1 MYLFAATYL
10 TTRLDSGAI
19 TAVMTTVFVT
29 VMLLTTLVSLTLV
42 TIAVNV
48 LVMMCVVTQTKLH
61 TTLGMYTFS
70 LAVADGL
77 VGLGVMPGM
86 NVYTIYGLW
95 PLGQVLCTL
104 WVCTDFVCCT
114 VSMLHVLLFAHDRFR
129 AICRPISY
137 RNTCGKWNYAMTY
150 IALAWVAGM
159 SAWLPSVLYY
169 RSVLPT
175 IENDCFFIPPR
186 LYVLLQSVAVYYTPL
201 LLIVVIYVICVDRLR
216 KRFRKIA
223 DMHQL
228 EIAATTVVNSSES
241 IFVVKANSAIDG
253 QNSDTTLALA
263 HERQRQRRRRHI
275 RSLRMLGAIIALFM
289 LCWLPFCLFWPIS
302 AYFTDAISANV
313 YQYSYWSAYL
323 NSTINPLLYF
333 AFQGDFRQ
341 AFLALRTRLYCS
353 C

>member
-1 MYLFAATYL
+1 MTPVIGTVTLLAA
-10 TTRLDSGAI
+10 
-19 TAVMTTVFVT
+19 
-29 VMLLTTLVSLTLV
+29 LVSLTLL

-48 LVMMCVVTQTKLH
+48 VVMVCVATEKKLH
-61 TTLGMYTFS
+61 TTPGMYTFS

-77 VGLGVMPGM
+77 IGLVVMPAM
-86 NVYTIYGLW
+86 TVYTMYGLW

-129 AICRPISY
+129 AICLPTSY
-137 RNTCGKWNYAMTY
+137 GGTCMKWSYAMKY
-150 IALAWVAGM
+150 IALAWLLGM

-169 RSVLPT
+169 RSVLSI

-186 LYVLLQSVAVYYTPL
+186 LYVLLQSIVVYYLPL

-216 KRFRKIA
+216 KRFRNIA
-223 DMHQL
+223 DMHQH
-228 EIAATTVVNSSES
+228 EIAATTVVNSSERV
-241 IFVVKANSAIDG
+241 FVVNANSAD
-253 QNSDTTLALA
+253 SDAAQALA
-263 HERQRQRRRRHI
+263 KERQRQRRRRHI
-275 RSLRMLGAIIALFM
+275 RSMRMLGAIIALFM

-333 AFQGDFRQ
+333 AFQSDFRQ
-341 AFLALRTRLYCS
+341 AFLALRTRLCCS